1 MTLLHRARRAAGPD
15 IGRKALIKAL
25 NVLSAPHHPDRYL
38 ELADPLL
45 AVQRTRARITH
56 VDRTVPGSVTLE
68 LHPARPLEFR
78 AGQHVQLGVVVDGV
92 RHSRTYSPVGS
103 QHRPDGRIQLTVGVR
118 PDGVVSRH
126 LHENAAAGD
135 VVDLA
140 AVAGEFCL
148 PAQRPDR
155 LVLVSGGSGIT
166 PVLSMLRTLADEGH
180 SGTVAF
186 LHYAPTAAH
195 VPHREAIES
204 LADAHPGID
213 VTFGY
218 TRAADGAVRGHFER
232 DHLEQVAP
240 WFAGAPAYVCGP
252 AALVDGVRAVYG
264 DADATHLLHTEQ
276 FTPPAV
282 VRDDDASGTVTFAAS
297 GIRADNSGVT
307 ALEQAE
313 AAGLTPEH
321 GCRVGICH
329 SCTVTRLSGCT
340 RDVRTG
346 ETDDEPGAEVQICVN
361 VPLGDAAFDL

>member
-1 MTLLHRARRAAGPD
+1 MTLLHRARRGPGPS

-25 NVLSAPHHPDRYL
+25 HVLSAPHHPDRYL

-45 AVQRTRARITH
+45 AVQHTRARITN
-56 VDRTVPGSVTLE
+56 VDRNIPGAVTLE
-68 LHPARPLEFR
+68 LRPGRPLEFR
-78 AGQHVQLGVVVDGV
+78 AGQHLQLGVVVDGV
-92 RHSRTYSPVGS
+92 RHSRSYSPVSS
-103 QHRPDGRIQLTVGVR
+103 QHRADGRIQLTVGVR

-126 LHENAAAGD
+126 LHEHATAGD

-140 AVAGEFCL
+140 AAAGEFCL
-148 PAQRPDR
+148 PAERPER

-195 VPHREAIES
+195 VPHRDAIES
-204 LADAHPGID
+204 LAGAHAGVD
-213 VTFGY
+213 VAFAY
-218 TRAADGAVRGHFER
+218 TRADDGALRGRFDR
-232 DHLEQVAP
+232 SHLERVAP

-252 AALVDGVRAVYG
+252 AGLVDSVREVYG
-264 DADATHLLHTEQ
+264 DAGAAHLLRTEQ
-276 FTPPAV
+276 FTPPVV

-297 GIRADNSGVT
+297 GVRAENSGVT

-313 AAGLTPEH
+313 AAGLTPQH
-321 GCRVGICH
+321 GCRMGICH
-329 SCTVTRLSGCT
+329 SCTVTRLSGGT

-346 ETDDEPGAEVQICVN
+346 EIDDEPGAEVQICVN
-361 VPLGDAAFDL
+361 VPVGDAAFDL